1 MLLTATAIANTE
13 NIDSITKKAGADG
26 ADSRSNIVTPII
38 PIDTRSIAMFGTK
51 LSNFMVN
58 SSHQLI

>member
-1 MLLTATAIANTE
+1 MLLTETAIANTE

-26 ADSRSNIVTPII
+26 ADSRSKIVTPII
-38 PIDTRSIAMFGTK
+38 LIATRSIAMFGIK
-51 LSNFMVN
+51 LSNFMIN